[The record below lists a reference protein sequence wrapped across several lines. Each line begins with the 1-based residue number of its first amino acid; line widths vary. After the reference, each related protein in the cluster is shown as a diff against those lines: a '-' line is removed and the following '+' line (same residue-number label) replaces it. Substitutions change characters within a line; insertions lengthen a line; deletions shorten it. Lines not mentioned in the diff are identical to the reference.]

1 MPVHAEG
8 LQPVPVC
15 GCTGWG
21 PLARLPILQS
31 HTQAHTTWD
40 VGQALTPF
48 LWFAFIFSRRTG
60 SIYTKGASQQGFPLL
75 FLLSLSLSLWL
86 VLQPGPGS
94 AGPFSRC
101 SCPMR
106 RLQGSASEGSQEPRK
121 AAVAQHGGE
130 AVKSEGRKNECL
142 CILNTRGKT
151 NKREEER

>member
-1 MPVHAEG
+1 MLKACSPCLCVVALDG
-8 LQPVPVC
+8 GPSLVSPVP
-15 GCTGWG
+15 
-21 PLARLPILQS
+21 QS

-75 FLLSLSLSLWL
+75 FLLSLSLSLAVACPAASL
-86 VLQPGPGS
+86 GS

-101 SCPMR
+101 CRPMQ

-121 AAVAQHGGE
+121 AAVAHGGE

-142 CILNTRGKT
+142 CILDTRGKT